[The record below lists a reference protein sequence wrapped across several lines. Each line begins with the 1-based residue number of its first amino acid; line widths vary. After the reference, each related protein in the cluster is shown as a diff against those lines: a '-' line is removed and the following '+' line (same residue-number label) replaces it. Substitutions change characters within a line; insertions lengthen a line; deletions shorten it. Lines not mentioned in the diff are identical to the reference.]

1 MLVRRN
7 IEEPQ
12 ERTFYLAFAPA
23 WSTLDRLART
33 AGKRWKIEE
42 TFEQAKGEAG
52 LDEHEVRKWDCWYR
66 HATLS
71 LLAHAYLCVVRSM
84 AEKEWEAGKKGI
96 ENRSSAPNRSR
107 RGCRRS
113 GA

>member
-1 MLVRRN
+1 
-7 IEEPQ
+7 
-12 ERTFYLAFAPA
+12 
-23 WSTLDRLART
+23 LART

-52 LDEHEVRKWDCWYR
+52 LDEHEGRKWDCWYR